1 MERNERL
8 GVYHRGPTFLELFV
22 TKPVVIQGTHRCKM
36 RYEQDLSRDTL
47 WVTVGQVV
55 WPPKPLKVKCF
66 LKMFKNDEECAKSA
80 SSKTGLFG
88 HFFQNVAIQRPIKIM
103 T

>member
-1 MERNERL
+1 M
-8 GVYHRGPTFLELFV
+8 
-22 TKPVVIQGTHRCKM
+22 
-36 RYEQDLSRDTL
+36 
-47 WVTVGQVV
+47 GQVV